1 MKRKLVIAAVT
12 ATAVIGAGTA
22 VAFADDD
29 AGTGARAEVRGT
41 GAEVSGTGT
50 EVRGTGAEAGDA
62 QVRTSDSRSR
72 EGTAKADDGTAR
84 LTAAQAVAAAL
95 EARPGTALSVE
106 LDDDGTGSGSGPG
119 WEVDVLGEGTT
130 SYTVRVDPSDGR
142 ILGTETDRDDDADA
156 DDTGERRL
164 LKGAGVTAAQAAEAA
179 AARGVVTSVDLDD
192 DGTGSWEVE
201 TTDSAGREHD
211 WTVGLKNAEVTA
223 DRHDTDADD
232 AHDAHDTDGSD
243 LTADHD
249 DHDDD

>member
-1 MKRKLVIAAVT
+1 MKRKLVIAAVA

-29 AGTGARAEVRGT
+29 TGNGARAEVSDAR
-41 GAEVSGTGT
+41 AEVS
-50 EVRGTGAEAGDA
+50 DA
-62 QVRTSDSRSR
+62 RVRTSDSRSR
-72 EGTAKADDGTAR
+72 EGTAKADDGTTR

-95 EARPGTALSVE
+95 EARPGTALSAE
-106 LDDDGTGSGSGPG
+106 LDDDGPR

-130 SYTVRVDPSDGR
+130 SCTVRVDPSDGR
-142 ILGTETDRDDDADA
+142 ILGTETDRDDDA

-179 AARGVVTSVDLDD
+179 AAKGVVTSVDLDD

-211 WTVGLKNAEVTA
+211 WTVGLRNAEVTA
-223 DRHDTDADD
+223 DH
-232 AHDAHDTDGSD
+232 HDTDGSD
-243 LTADHD
+243 TTDD
-249 DHDDD
+249 DHDD